1 MIKLNVSMNKI
12 TQQIENT
19 VISLINKKPPQC
31 YDKMIVEE
39 VNEIIKKVNIPIEII
54 YSMRSSYIKYKM
66 IKKHHFL
73 KDNIKKIIKD
83 YNNGMEVL
91 ELSKKYDG
99 SPLNILRLIFDNQ
112 NINFKKVILNPKE
125 LLTKKNYEQ
134 FKIAEQSDFFAI
146 IDGKEQL
153 KQSMEFENKIEDYLK
168 LHNIKYQT
176 QNELVE
182 IQTKEFGHP
191 ISTPDF
197 LIKSD
202 LYINDKKINWIDAK
216 NFYGANNKFIINSI
230 DKQIKKYL
238 INYGSGCIIFSLNVN
253 ENLKFND
260 VLLINYGDLIDDM

>member
-1 MIKLNVSMNKI
+1 MTI
-12 TQQIENT
+12 
-19 VISLINKKPPQC
+19 
-31 YDKMIVEE
+31 EE
-39 VNEIIKKVNIPIEII
+39 VNGIIEKIKIPIEII

-66 IKKHHFL
+66 IKTHHFL

-91 ELSKKYDG
+91 ELSKKYNG

-112 NINFKKVILNPKE
+112 NIKFKNIVVNPKKM
-125 LLTKKNYEQ
+125 LTKKNYEQ
-134 FKIAEQSDFFAI
+134 FKIAEQNDIFAV
-146 IDGKEQL
+146 IDNREQL
-153 KQSMEFENKIEDYLK
+153 KQSIEFENKIEDYLK
-168 LHNIKYQT
+168 LHKIKYQT

-202 LYINDKKINWIDAK
+202 LYINDNKINWIDAK
-216 NFYGANNKFIINSI
+216 NFYGANNKFITNSI
-230 DKQIKKYL
+230 NKQIQKY
-238 INYGSGCIIFSLNVN
+238 INNYGSGCIIFSLNVN

-260 VLLINYGDLIDDM
+260 VLLINYNDLLQ